1 MWLAKVLTLNPETF
15 PGPLAHSVIGKGLGK
30 WWNLEIRN
38 IRDYS
43 KTRHKKVDDTI
54 YGGGNGMLIRADVLG
69 DAIDD
74 FFELENK
81 DCPIIYVSPRGIKF
95 DQEMALNFSQ
105 KRGIQLIS
113 GKFEGIDER
122 ILQYYNIKEVSI
134 GDYILSSGDIPILA
148 IINACVRLLNDT
160 FITKHNDLNP
170 LNEESFSL
178 FDQELGAL
186 LEYPQYTKPR
196 VWRTLEVPKIF
207 LSGDHKN
214 IQATRKAEAKIKTLL
229 MKKKFNN
236 NKDA

>member
-1 MWLAKVLTLNPETF
+1 MWRTKILTLNPEAF
-15 PGPLAHSVIGKGLGK
+15 PGPLAHSVIGRGLSK
-30 WWNLEIRN
+30 WWNLEVKN

-43 KTRHKKVDDTI
+43 KLKHKKADDTI

-74 FFELENK
+74 FFETDNPNK
-81 DCPIIYVSPRGIKF
+81 PILYASPRGIKF
-95 DQEMALNFSQ
+95 DQKMALDFSQ
-105 KRGIQLIS
+105 KQGIQLIS

-122 ILQYYNIKEVSI
+122 VLQYYNIKEVSI
-134 GDYILSSGDIPILA
+134 GDYILSSGDIPILV
-148 IINACVRLLNDT
+148 IINACVRLLSDT
-160 FITKHNDLNP
+160 FITKGDNLNP

-196 VWRTLEVPKIF
+196 IWRDLEVPKIF
-207 LSGDHKN
+207 LSGHHKN
-214 IQATRKAEAKIKTLL
+214 IQDIRKIEAKRKTLL

-236 NKDA
+236 NKDV